1 MTAELVAF
9 HAPQRII
16 VSGTSLGSG
25 FRFAA
30 PGMTAFDGAERLTA
44 AQVQGACRVW
54 VETPDKMQ
62 TVLDDT
68 LASANQR
75 RLHQGRNIDGRTPVK
90 AFADGLFIP
99 TMEKVKS
106 KPKSQIKIAA

>member
-1 MTAELVAF
+1 
-9 HAPQRII
+9 
-16 VSGTSLGSG
+16 
-25 FRFAA
+25 
-30 PGMTAFDGAERLTA
+30 
-44 AQVQGACRVW
+44 
-54 VETPDKMQ
+54 MQ